1 MSKEEFLSAI
11 EVRISALPQTDIRR
25 FIDYYGEMI
34 DDYMEDGLSEEEAV
48 FKMGTVDEIVS
59 QILMDTPI
67 QTLVQADAQPA
78 RARKVW
84 EIILLILGAPI
95 WLSLLLAAF
104 VVILALYIVV
114 WAIVVSF
121 YVVALSL
128 ALALPAG
135 IFCAGC
141 MVFAGEW
148 VQMLLFS
155 GAGLFC
161 AGLAIPVGIGCN
173 IAAKYC
179 WKGTKW
185 TVKKILSM
193 FVRKGAEQ

>member
-104 VVILALYIVV
+104 AVLLALFVAA
-114 WAIVVSF
+114 WALVLSF
-121 YVVALSL
+121 YAVALSF
-128 ALALPAG
+128 AIVLPAG

-141 MVFAGEW
+141 MILAGEW
-148 VQMLLFS
+148 VQMLMFLS
-155 GAGLFC
+155 SGLF
-161 AGLAIPVGIGCN
+161 GGGIAILVFLGSN
-173 IAAKYC
+173 ITAKYC

-185 TVKKILSM
+185 TVKKILSL
-193 FVRKGAEQ
+193 FVRKGEEQ

>member
-1 MSKEEFLSAI
+1 MSKEEFLLAI
-11 EVRISALPQTDIRR
+11 EVRISALPSTDTRR
-25 FIDYYGEMI
+25 FLDYYGEMI

-67 QTLVQADAQPA
+67 QTLVKAEAKPA

-84 EIILLILGAPI
+84 EIILLILGSPI

-104 VVILALYIVV
+104 VVLLALYIAV
-114 WAIVVSF
+114 WALVISL
-121 YVVALSL
+121 YAVALSL
-128 ALALPAG
+128 AVALPAG
-135 IFCAGC
+135 IFCAVC
-141 MVFAGEW
+141 MILAGEW
-148 VQMLLFS
+148 VQVLLFI

-179 WKGTKW
+179 WKGTVW